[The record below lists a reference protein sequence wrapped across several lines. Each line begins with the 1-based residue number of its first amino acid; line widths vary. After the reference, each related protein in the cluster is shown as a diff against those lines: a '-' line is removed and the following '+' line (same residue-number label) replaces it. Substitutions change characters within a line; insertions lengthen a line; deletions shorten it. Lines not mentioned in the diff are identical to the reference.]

1 MKNVLFLLVL
11 TCLIFLTA
19 CNRPSSTPQA
29 QTQSSGS
36 TQASPPPAVPRL
48 AEGECGAPDGARGF
62 VRITSTDLTGA
73 YQRCSFDL
81 STGGAAAL
89 EAKQVG
95 DKESSIIVLSLNRA
109 GAIRCEKDSPVAVN
123 YRAQNPSRVL
133 YVASAGKFGK
143 CEINNSTIDAKH
155 WAGKA
160 TATLVP
166 GGQDSGKK
174 YKPIQIQAEWDI
186 RKP

>member
-1 MKNVLFLLVL
+1 MKNASFLIIF
-11 TCLIFLTA
+11 TCMLSVSA

-133 YVASAGKFGK
+133 YVASAG
-143 CEINNSTIDAKH
+143 
-155 WAGKA
+155 
-160 TATLVP
+160 
-166 GGQDSGKK
+166 
-174 YKPIQIQAEWDI
+174 
-186 RKP
+186 